1 MKIIDIKIDLV
12 GFDTGKGMP
21 KTNDYR
27 DFPDKYTEGDFPM
40 IDKEKIKSL
49 NAQLILGDLK
59 KTIPTFK
66 KKLSEKSP
74 IGFFSMDV
82 DIYSSTKYA
91 LNLFK
96 GNAFLFHI
104 LYFVI
109 LMNQVEDII
118 LLNLQ
123 ESF

>member
-1 MKIIDIKIDLV
+1 
-12 GFDTGKGMP
+12 MP

-49 NAQLILGDLK
+49 NSELILGDLK
-59 KTIPTFK
+59 KTIQNFK
-66 KKLSEKSP
+66 KNYLKSP
-74 IGFFSMDV
+74 IGFFAMDV

-96 GNAFLFHI
+96 ENANFYLP

-109 LMNQVEDII
+109 LMNRAEDITS
-118 LLNLQ
+118 LNLQ